1 MSNNE
6 VALLKAGDI
15 KAFKQVYDTNWDR
28 LFRISYKYLQNKQ
41 DAEEAVHDI
50 FTTFWKYRNNLDVN
64 QGIHG
69 YLLKITQ
76 TTLLKIVR
84 RKKIEYVSYPHENI
98 VSSNLTEN
106 EVIIRNL
113 EEYSSSLI
121 DELPEKRKLIFQMSR
136 NEGMSYD
143 EIAKQLNISKKT
155 VENQMSAA
163 LKFLRKKL
171 SASIIITTITILSH
185 IF

>member
-6 VALLKAGDI
+6 VALLKAGDL

-28 LFRISYKYLQNKQ
+28 LFRISFKYLQNRQ

-50 FTTFWKYRNNLDVN
+50 FTTFWRYRNNLDAN
-64 QGIHG
+64 QGING
-69 YLLKITQ
+69 YLLKIAQ

-98 VSSNLTEN
+98 ATTNHTEN
-106 EVIIRNL
+106 EVIIRNF

-136 NEGMSYD
+136 DQGMSYD

-155 VENQMSAA
+155 VENQMVSA

-171 SASIIITTITILSH
+171 HSSILISLLLLV
-185 IF
+185 FKF